1 MLCSVVRAAFEC
13 VAVSGTKKTLTTCST
28 PQTQRNQ
35 NNLRFAN
42 RKQTVLRV
50 KQYLSILQ
58 SNSKMIFFWSDS
70 FSPSVRSRFKPW
82 EALRAAHSSPSPARL
97 CSACPE
103 LPSAA
108 SFPNYTLNTA
118 ALGQVC
124 DNYWAVQQKRTCFCD
139 LAWALVVPIP
149 HSRTTVLRGTS
160 PRCALY
166 NPRPQGSPQPHGNNC
181 FHKQSLILRIYLSI
195 LSPCFISVSYMKK
208 SSFSSFLPLVLA
220 LI

>member
-13 VAVSGTKKTLTTCST
+13 AAVSGTKQTLTTCST

-124 DNYWAVQQKRTCFCD
+124 DNYWAAQQKRIQWPGLGFGSPNPTQPHHS
-139 LAWALVVPIP
+139 AQRNVP
-149 HSRTTVLRGTS
+149 SLCSVQSSS
-160 PRCALY
+160 PRLPPA
-166 NPRPQGSPQPHGNNC
+166 PW
-181 FHKQSLILRIYLSI
+181 KQLLS
-195 LSPCFISVSYMKK
+195 
-208 SSFSSFLPLVLA
+208 
-220 LI
+220 